1 MYTKVRIRIKVLASL
16 AITFT
21 LMACG
26 SSDNSDDTS
35 KPMGDGK
42 SALTQSYCEA
52 QAHYIWYEGAC
63 TLQANPRVSNLQA
76 IEYLPIA
83 DKEDLI
89 SWLASVEKSANLDI
103 IFPRWD
109 DFRKEV
115 DDPFS
120 TEFIPQSE
128 SDAASSHSFID
139 DNFLA
144 GALKGSSIVDFPNE
158 QVVLGAA
165 IFSSNAF
172 HDNKQASLSLDGVLT
187 VDKSV
192 KIILEGGELSL
203 LINELE
209 VYRFNAVTS
218 IPVLA
223 SISKNSLTMDRE
235 DLIISYEAPND
246 AYRVFSAAAF
256 MNAFNDNTQAS
267 DGTKTDLVNYLGL
280 SSQHGADFFTLTTM
294 PVITYKAEFN
304 ESSTQY
310 FNSEYK
316 NVENKFEELA
326 AEEDSRVFFLNNSTT
341 SLTVSGFFNTE
352 KVLPRFSDNDHRLLK
367 LDVQFAIDVTG
378 ELTAFDVVFNNA
390 SASELTYINKD
401 TQIFT
406 EAFIS
411 RAQILQT
418 AFASFT
424 TSPEGDIEFTFNNFP
439 NFNELTQPIMPFI
452 HPDDGSVF
460 SAISND
466 DTTYWMFLK
475 LAQPTYRFDDVIY
488 QQDIVDLRN
497 WNEVVQN
504 FMQYLF
510 EGQEIEGLKGR
521 IEAALDQLILT
532 IEPVPS
538 DNNGRGL
545 FYRSIVEEFKH
556 LTSDL
561 NESHYGIYAAALM
574 DLVVVRA
581 YHNAPVGE
589 LSRMEMLAALQQG
602 AHVYSTPLKGVIN
615 SLKHPQQENDG
626 KLVFD
631 ETRAMGHFREF
642 INLFQTNPS
651 LSQQLLE
658 HDVLSRELG
667 VDEYI
672 PKIFSLEQNLL
683 SQDALNIRIQTHNV
697 INDFVA
703 ADRLLADSPTL
714 FDSFLANM
722 AEQALHESWNAT
734 TFQWLKVILDKVYL
748 KSHCTGS
755 SYTEKFKCITKL
767 YLSAL
772 GGQGY
777 LVDYGNGQN
786 PYVLD
791 ADKLVD
797 IRSLSTA
804 LTASSFDAYF
814 PTNVDNQIKQG
825 LWLSCGFDE
834 IRANIA
840 QTLLNLQELTA
851 RVSVD
856 SSPAFDSQEYNDRKA
871 IVNEIIA
878 LYEHGCS

>member
-1 MYTKVRIRIKVLASL
+1 
-16 AITFT
+16 
-21 LMACG
+21 MACG
-26 SSDNSDDTS
+26 SSEDSGDTS
-35 KPMGDGK
+35 KPLGDGK
-42 SALTQSYCEA
+42 SVLSQSYCET
-52 QAHYIWYEGAC
+52 QTHYIWYNGAC
-63 TLQANPRVSNLQA
+63 TLQKNPRVTNLQA
-76 IEYLPIA
+76 IEYLPKA
-83 DKEDLI
+83 DREDLI
-89 SWLASVEKSANLDI
+89 IWLSSVEKSSNLDL
-103 IFPRWD
+103 IFPHWD
-109 DFRKEV
+109 DFRDDV
-115 DDPFS
+115 NDPFDTNS
-120 TEFIPQSE
+120 TPQPV
-128 SDAASSHSFID
+128 SDAASSHTFID
-139 DNFLA
+139 DHFLA
-144 GALKGSSIVDFPNE
+144 GALKDSSIIDFPNE
-158 QVVLGAA
+158 QVVLGTAT
-165 IFSSNAF
+165 FSNNDF

-203 LINELE
+203 LVNELE

-223 SISKNSLTMDRE
+223 SISKNNIAMDRE
-235 DLIISYEAPND
+235 DLIISYEGPND

-256 MNAFNDNTQAS
+256 MNAFNENTQAS
-267 DGTKTDLVNYLGL
+267 DDTKTDLVNYLGL
-280 SSQHGADFFTLTTM
+280 SSQYGADFFTLASM
-294 PVITYKAEFN
+294 PAITYKADFN
-304 ESSTQY
+304 ESSTQF
-310 FNSEYK
+310 FNSKYK
-316 NVENKFEELA
+316 NVENKFEELDDD
-326 AEEDSRVFFLNNSTT
+326 EDSRVFFLNNNTT
-341 SLTVSGFFNTE
+341 SLTVSGFFNAK
-352 KVLPRFSDNDHRLLK
+352 KVLSTFPDNDHHLLK
-367 LDVQFAIDVTG
+367 LDMQFSIDVTG

-401 TQIFT
+401 TQVFI
-406 EAFIS
+406 EAFIT

-424 TSPEGDIEFTFNNFP
+424 TSPNGDIEFTFNNFP
-439 NFNELTQPIMPFI
+439 NFHELTHPITPFI

-460 SAISND
+460 SAINNY
-466 DTTYWMFLK
+466 DTTYRMFLE
-475 LAQPTYRFDDVIY
+475 LAQPSYRYDDVIHP
-488 QQDIVDLRN
+488 QDIVDLRN
-497 WNEVVQN
+497 WNEVIQS

-521 IEAALDQLILT
+521 IETALDQLIVT

-561 NESHYGIYAAALM
+561 NETQYGIYAAALI

-581 YHNAPVGE
+581 YHNAPVSE

-602 AHVYSTPLKGVIN
+602 GQVYSIPLKGVIN
-615 SLKHPQQENDG
+615 SLKYPKQDSDG
-626 KLVFD
+626 KLFFD
-631 ETRAMGHFREF
+631 ETRAMEHFREF
-642 INLFQTNPS
+642 VNLHQLNPN
-651 LSQQLLE
+651 LTQQLIE
-658 HDVLSRELG
+658 HDVLTRELG

-672 PKIFSLEQNLL
+672 PKLFSLDQRLL

-697 INDFVA
+697 IKDFVLT
-703 ADRLLADSPTL
+703 DRLLADSATL
-714 FDSFLANM
+714 FDSFLANL

-748 KSHCTGS
+748 KSHCTGA
-755 SYTEKFKCITKL
+755 SYTERFKCITKL

-772 GGQGY
+772 AGQGY

-797 IRSLSTA
+797 MRRLSTA

-814 PTNVDNQIKQG
+814 STNVDNKIKQG
-825 LWLSCGFDE
+825 LWLGCGFDE
-834 IRANIA
+834 VRANIE
-840 QTLLNLQELTA
+840 QTRLNLQDLTA

-871 IVNEIIA
+871 IVDEIKA
-878 LYEHGCS
+878 LYEGGCS

>member
-1 MYTKVRIRIKVLASL
+1 MASL
-16 AITFT
+16 ALMLT

-26 SSDNSDDTS
+26 SSEDSSDNGAS
-35 KPMGDGK
+35 KPVGDGK
-42 SALTQSYCEA
+42 SALTQSYCET
-52 QAHYIWYEGAC
+52 QAHYIWYDGAC
-63 TLQANPRVSNLQA
+63 TLQANTRVTNLQA
-76 IEYLPIA
+76 IEYLPKA

-89 SWLASVEKSANLDI
+89 SWLVSVEKSSNLDV

-109 DFRKEV
+109 DFKNEV

-120 TEFIPQSE
+120 SE
-128 SDAASSHSFID
+128 STSQPVSDAASSHTFID
-139 DNFLA
+139 DHFLA
-144 GALKGSSIVDFPNE
+144 GALKDSGIVNFPNE

-165 IFSSNAF
+165 VFSSNTF
-172 HDNKQASLSLDGVLT
+172 HDNKQASLSLDGVIT
-187 VDKSV
+187 IDKSV

-223 SISKNSLTMDRE
+223 SISKNNIAMDRE

-256 MNAFNDNTQAS
+256 MNAFNENTQAS

-280 SSQHGADFFTLTTM
+280 SSQHGADFFTLATM
-294 PVITYKAEFN
+294 PAITYKADFN
-304 ESSTQY
+304 DSSTQY

-316 NVENKFEELA
+316 NVENKFKELED
-326 AEEDSRVFFLNNSTT
+326 EEDSRVFFLNNSTT
-341 SLTVSGFFNTE
+341 SLTVSGFFNVE
-352 KVLPRFSDNDHRLLK
+352 SVLPTFSDNNHRLLK
-367 LDVQFAIDVTG
+367 LDIQFAIDVTG
-378 ELTAFDVVFNNA
+378 ELTAFDVAFNNA

-406 EAFIS
+406 EAFIT

-424 TSPEGDIEFTFNNFP
+424 TTPEGDIEFTFNNFP
-439 NFNELTQPIMPFI
+439 IFNELTHPITPFI

-460 SAISND
+460 SAISHY
-466 DTTYWMFLK
+466 DTTYRMFLK
-475 LAQPTYRFDDVIY
+475 LAQPTYRYDDVIY
-488 QQDIVDLRN
+488 QQDIVDLRD
-497 WNEVVQN
+497 WNEIVQN

-510 EGQEIEGLKGR
+510 VGQEIKGLKGR
-521 IEAALDQLILT
+521 IETALDQLILT

-538 DNNGRGL
+538 DNTGRGL

-581 YHNAPVGE
+581 YHNAPVSE

-602 AHVYSTPLKGVIN
+602 GQAYSAPLKGVIN
-615 SLKHPQQENDG
+615 SLKHPKQDSDG
-626 KLVFD
+626 KLFFD
-631 ETRAMGHFREF
+631 ETRAMGNFREF
-642 INLFQTNPS
+642 ISLHQLNPNLT
-651 LSQQLLE
+651 QQLIE
-658 HDVLSRELG
+658 HDVLTRELG

-672 PKIFSLEQNLL
+672 PKLFSLDHSLL
-683 SQDALNIRIQTHNV
+683 SQDALNTRIQTHKV
-697 INDFVA
+697 IKDFVV

-714 FDSFLANM
+714 FDSFLVNLAK
-722 AEQALHESWNAT
+722 QALHESWNAT

-748 KSHCTGS
+748 KSHCTGA

-777 LVDYGNGQN
+777 LVDYGDGQN

-791 ADKLVD
+791 ANKLVD

-814 PTNVDNQIKQG
+814 PTNVDNQIKKG
-825 LWLSCGFDE
+825 LWLGCGFDDVRE
-834 IRANIA
+834 NIT

-871 IVNEIIA
+871 IVDDIEA
-878 LYEHGCS
+878 LYEDGCS